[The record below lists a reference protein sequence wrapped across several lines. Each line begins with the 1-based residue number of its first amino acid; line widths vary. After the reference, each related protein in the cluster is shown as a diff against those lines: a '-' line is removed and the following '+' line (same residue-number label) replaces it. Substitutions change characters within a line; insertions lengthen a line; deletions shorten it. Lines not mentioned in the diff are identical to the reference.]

1 MRLVLNQNQNQNKDI
16 IDVKIHIDEA
26 RALAIAI
33 TKLVGIRILKPELVK
48 DLDMDLIMRGMAK
61 ITYSDKSER
70 LYKDMRH
77 DALHAMKSML
87 DKGENE

>member
-1 MRLVLNQNQNQNKDI
+1 MNEDNDNKNDI
-16 IDVKIHIDEA
+16 IHVRIHIDEA

-33 TKLVGIRILKPELVK
+33 TRIVGIRILNPELVK

-77 DALHAMKSML
+77 EALHAMKSIL
-87 DKGENE
+87 DKGEKE